1 MSPRAGLWL
10 ALLIPFSAAGESE
23 ETLLGCRATESAE
36 ERLACYDR
44 VVDRARE
51 SITPGALS
59 GAPRASSS
67 VPAEAADAGLQEAL
81 FGRPPAASAETF
93 RKSYGVKAASEISS
107 VVHAVQRGGDRLL
120 QITLEN
126 EQVWRQVDLE
136 SFSARVGDA
145 VEIKAGA
152 LGSYYLRRVGQG
164 RTTRVKR
171 VR

>member
-10 ALLIPFSAAGESE
+10 ALLIPFSAASEPE
-23 ETLLGCRATESAE
+23 ETLLGCRANESAE

-51 SITPGALS
+51 TITPGTLS
-59 GAPRASSS
+59 GVPRASSS
-67 VPAEAADAGLQEAL
+67 APPEAEDAGLQEGL
-81 FGRPPAASAETF
+81 FGRPPAASAEAF
-93 RKSYGVKAASEISS
+93 RKSYGVETARQISS
-107 VVHAVQRGGDRLL
+107 AVSAVQRGGDRLL

-136 SFSARVGDA
+136 SFRVRAGDSI
-145 VEIKAGA
+145 EIKAGA
-152 LGSYYLRRVGQG
+152 LGAYYLRREGKG
-164 RTTRVKR
+164 RTIRVKR

>member
-23 ETLLGCRATESAE
+23 ETLLGCRATESDE

-67 VPAEAADAGLQEAL
+67 VLPEAADAGLQEGL
-81 FGRPPAASAETF
+81 FGRPPAESAEAF
-93 RKSYGVKAASEISS
+93 RKSYGVKAAGEISS
-107 VVHAVQRGGDRLL
+107 VVSAVQRGGDRLL

-126 EQVWRQVDLE
+126 EQVWRQADLE
-136 SFSARVGDA
+136 SFSVQAGDSI
-145 VEIKAGA
+145 EIKAGA
-152 LGSYYLRRVGQG
+152 LGAYYLRRVGQG
-164 RTTRVKR
+164 RTIRVKR
-171 VR
+171 VH